1 MSSLVWIIIAI
12 VVVVVIVAIIAAVLG
27 SRKRNELHRNR
38 AGELREQAAAQ
49 ATAVQQREAEAR
61 ETEARAEQA
70 RAEADRLRAEAQDK
84 SGTAAEYR
92 EDQAAKLREADK
104 LDPDVN
110 VKSDDYV
117 DPTERQT
124 GTPEDYAPEHRAGGT
139 PDGNDT
145 GATRA

>member
-1 MSSLVWIIIAI
+1 MSSLVWIIVAI
-12 VVVVVIVAIIAAVLG
+12 VVVVIIVAIIAAVLG
-27 SRKRNELHRNR
+27 NKKRNELHRNR

-49 ATAVQQREAEAR
+49 ATGVQQREAEAR

-84 SGTAAEYR
+84 SGTASEYR
-92 EDQAAKLREADK
+92 DQQAEKLREADK

-124 GTPEDYAPEHRAGGT
+124 GTSEDYAPEHRAGST
-139 PDGNDT
+139 PNGDDT

>member
-1 MSSLVWIIIAI
+1 VRALG
-12 VVVVVIVAIIAAVLG
+12 VARVAD
-27 SRKRNELHRNR
+27 
-38 AGELREQAAAQ
+38 
-49 ATAVQQREAEAR
+49 
-61 ETEARAEQA
+61 
-70 RAEADRLRAEAQDK
+70 EADRLAAEAQDK

-92 EDQAAKLREADK
+92 DQQAEKLREADK

-124 GTPEDYAPEHRAGGT
+124 GTPEDYAPEHRAGT
-139 PDGNDT
+139 PDGDDT